1 MSSVLLRTLTRKSII
16 GFGNYR
22 DLTVQNLID
31 LFKQKEL
38 LGIYYTC
45 RNIDFCQDLK
55 DELFITAE
63 REINK
68 KIPQEERYKKEYFAC
83 IKLCLDDIFAHK
95 KDGELKKAIIM
106 RAKEKN
112 LKKAHLKAQERA
124 LNNTIY
130 GKIAQRGR
138 NQNTL

>member
-63 REINK
+63 REI
-68 KIPQEERYKKEYFAC
+68 
-83 IKLCLDDIFAHK
+83 KLCLDDIFAHK
-95 KDGELKKAIIM
+95 TDGELKKAIIM

-124 LNNTIY
+124 LNKTIY
-130 GKIAQRGR
+130 GKIANRAR
-138 NQNTL
+138 NQSKL

>member
-16 GFGNYR
+16 GFGNYK

-55 DELFITAE
+55 DELYITAD

-68 KIPQEERYKKEYFAC
+68 KIPQEERYKKEYFAN
-83 IKLCLDDIFAHK
+83 IKKCLDDIFAHK
-95 KDGELKKAIIM
+95 TDGELRQAIILKA
-106 RAKEKN
+106 REKN

-124 LNNTIY
+124 LEKTVY
-130 GKIAQRGR
+130 GKIANRAR
-138 NQNTL
+138 NQSKL